1 MQNEDRNARLAGSWE
16 KSMRYEVRNA
26 QHGAQLMVG
35 AQLTLVLS
43 H

>member
-1 MQNEDRNARLAGSWE
+1 MQDEDHNARLTGSWE
-16 KSMRYEVRNA
+16 KSMRYEVRKA
-26 QHGAQLMVG
+26 QHGARLMVG